1 MLKRKP
7 NKYRLLL
14 LFLTLFTLTA
24 CKVKVPKEVIQP
36 PTMEQLLYDYH
47 IAKAMGD
54 GLPYTDNYK
63 RALYVEDVFKKYNI
77 TEAQFDSSMVWYTRN
92 TEVLSDMYQ
101 NINKRMKAELD
112 DVKRLISIRDNK
124 PITSEDGDSID
135 VWYMERVY
143 RLTGY
148 PLANRLTFNLPS
160 DPNFHARDTLSWL
173 VSYNYMGNDPD
184 TARAALMAMHI
195 VYENDSIISEIKKIL
210 HSGRDS
216 IRLQSDTLGAIKEI
230 KGFIFYNNPAQDS
243 TGTLWI
249 DSISLMRYHSQDSL
263 SVNRNDSLS
272 VNSSEPLAIE
282 PQPITNEQLTP
293 VQQR

>member
-1 MLKRKP
+1 MLKRRF
-7 NKYRLLL
+7 NKYNLLL
-14 LFLTLFTLTA
+14 LILVLFVFSA

-36 PTMEQLLYDYH
+36 ATMEKLLYDYH

-54 GLPYTDNYK
+54 GLPYTENYK
-63 RALYVEDVFKKYNI
+63 KALYVEDVFQKYHV
-77 TEAQFDSSMVWYTRN
+77 TEAEFDSSMVWYTRN
-92 TEVLSDMYQ
+92 TEVLADMYQ
-101 NINKRMKAELD
+101 KINKRLKTELD

-173 VSYNYMGNDPD
+173 VSYNYMGNEPD
-184 TARAALMAMHI
+184 SARAAIMAMHI
-195 VYENDSIISEIKKIL
+195 VYENDSIISEIKKIFN
-210 HSGRDS
+210 SGRDS

-230 KGFIFYNNPAQDS
+230 KGFIYYNNTTQDS
-243 TGTLWI
+243 IGTLWV

-263 SVNRNDSLS
+263 VVNRNDS
-272 VNSSEPLAIE
+272 VAE
-282 PQPITNEQLTP
+282 PQP
-293 VQQR
+293 VDGQRLPMQNR